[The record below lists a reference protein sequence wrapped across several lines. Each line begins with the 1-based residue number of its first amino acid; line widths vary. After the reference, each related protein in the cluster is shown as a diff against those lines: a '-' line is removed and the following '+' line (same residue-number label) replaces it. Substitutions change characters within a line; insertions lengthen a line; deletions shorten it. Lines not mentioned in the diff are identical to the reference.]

1 MAKKTLAV
9 VIAEVLQKH
18 GAPMTAAEVYETI
31 ASARLFE
38 FNSKDPLGIVRN
50 ALSRHSEQ
58 NQHTC
63 ASKNKCFSQQPDGRY
78 RVLRKEK

>member
-1 MAKKTLAV
+1 MAKKTLAI
-9 VIAEVLQKH
+9 VITEVLQAH
-18 GAPMTAAEVYETI
+18 PQPMTAAEVYEKI

-63 ASKNKCFSQQPDGRY
+63 ASKNKCFDQLPDGRF
-78 RVLRKEK
+78 RLLR